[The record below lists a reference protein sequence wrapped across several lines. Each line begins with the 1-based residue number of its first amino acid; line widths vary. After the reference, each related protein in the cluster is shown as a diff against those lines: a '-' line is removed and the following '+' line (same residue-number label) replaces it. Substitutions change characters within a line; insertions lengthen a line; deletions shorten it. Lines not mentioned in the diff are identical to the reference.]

1 MNWWQTFTDSFEMK
15 GAQIFLLWVTDLL
28 FVAVLIFYAKDL
40 DPIVMST
47 VTGLVGGVNGAF
59 LGAMGARQQKDLP
72 SPLSSNVPP
81 PSAAPAVVA
90 ARATDK

>member
-1 MNWWQTFTDSFEMK
+1 MNWWQRFTDSFETK

-59 LGAMGARQQKDLP
+59 LGAMGARQ
-72 SPLSSNVPP
+72 SNGNGGGPKADAMKIGLVP
-81 PSAAPAVVA
+81 
-90 ARATDK
+90 ATGDKK